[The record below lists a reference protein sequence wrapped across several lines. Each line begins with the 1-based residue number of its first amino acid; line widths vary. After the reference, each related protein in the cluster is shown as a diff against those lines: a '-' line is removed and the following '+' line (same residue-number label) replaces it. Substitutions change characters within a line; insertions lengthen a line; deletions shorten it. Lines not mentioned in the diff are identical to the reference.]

1 MPRLDHDHVSWLVLV
16 ALLVSLLTASCTSN
30 EPAADN
36 DKRGGFYGGINGG
49 GVWP

>member
-1 MPRLDHDHVSWLVLV
+1 MPSRLLVLIGLV
-16 ALLVSLLTASCTSN
+16 LLLLIAGCASNGPTADT
-30 EPAADN
+30 

>member
-1 MPRLDHDHVSWLVLV
+1 VRRTMASRLP
-16 ALLVSLLTASCTSN
+16 ALIGLLFCLLSASCAN
-30 EPAADN
+30 DEAAAGN

>member
-1 MPRLDHDHVSWLVLV
+1 VLRIKASRLPTLIG
-16 ALLVSLLTASCTSN
+16 LLFLLLTAGCASN
-30 EPAADN
+30 QPDADT

>member
-1 MPRLDHDHVSWLVLV
+1 MRRIKASGLPSLIGVL
-16 ALLVSLLTASCTSN
+16 LLLLIAGCASN
-30 EPAADN
+30 EPAVDT